1 MFRKWQTLR
10 KRSKGFTLIEL
21 MIVVAIIA
29 ILAAIAIPQYKKF
42 QLKAKAAEGKTNLEA
57 IRVAEESYAA
67 EFDKYVECGWA
78 GNTAED
84 TTGTTTWTASNGFKS
99 IGFAV
104 KGKCLFVYG
113 VCDGPNVGAPDDGNE
128 VNLTDA
134 DDITIMAENDQIMS
148 GAYGAA
154 GFYQNDE
161 NTTVRR
167 YNTGQHS

>member
-1 MFRKWQTLR
+1 MLTKLKNR
-10 KRSKGFTLIEL
+10 KGFTLIEL

-29 ILAAIAIPQYKKF
+29 ILAAIAIPQYRKF

-84 TTGTTTWTASNGFKS
+84 TTGTSTWTASDGFDS

-113 VCDGPNVGAPDDGNE
+113 VCDGNTVGTPSDGNL
-128 VNLTDA
+128 VDPTDGT
-134 DDITIMAENDQIMS
+134 DDITIMAENDNIMS

-167 YNTGQHS
+167 YDTGQHSE